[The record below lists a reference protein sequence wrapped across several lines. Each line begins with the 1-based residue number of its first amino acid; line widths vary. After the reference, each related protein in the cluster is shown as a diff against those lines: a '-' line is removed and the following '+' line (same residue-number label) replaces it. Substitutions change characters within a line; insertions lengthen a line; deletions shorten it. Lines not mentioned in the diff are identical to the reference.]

1 MNLIGILGNA
11 GAGKDSIGGFI
22 VEATRGKT
30 LSLAEPMKQF
40 AMQTFG
46 FSHDTLFGPS
56 QSRNF
61 VHKEY
66 ATEHTANVV
75 IKKLQGQDTLEW
87 LASIF
92 PEKDPEELHLV
103 HKSLVQW
110 GEDLLDQAA
119 LEGGLSARKT
129 LQTLGTEW
137 GRGYSPDVWVNH
149 AVRRAKAM
157 LQHQGVSVV
166 AITDCRFLNEARVL
180 SGIGHVWRVTRPG
193 YDGSVAGGISG
204 HASERDQQ
212 SDEIKQ
218 YVSLEVAN
226 DGTLSDLR
234 IKTYESLSGLGVSNG
249 VTDDYSG
256 WERLQHTAAR

>member
-22 VEATRGKT
+22 VEATNGKT

-46 FSHDTLFGPS
+46 FSYDTLFGPS
-56 QSRNF
+56 QSRNH
-61 VHKEY
+61 VHVEF

-75 IKKLQGQDTLEW
+75 LKRLQGEIATEFLSD
-87 LASIF
+87 IF
-92 PEKDPEELHLV
+92 PEKDPEELHLA
-103 HKSLVQW
+103 HKSLIQW
-110 GEDLLDQAA
+110 GEDLLDKAS

-137 GRGYSPDVWVNH
+137 GRGFSPDVWVNY
-149 AVRRAKAM
+149 AVRKAKHM

-180 SGIGHVWRVTRPG
+180 SEIGHVWRVTRPG
-193 YDGSVAGGISG
+193 YDGSVAGGITG
-204 HASERDQQ
+204 HASERDQS
-212 SDEIKQ
+212 SDEIKK
-218 YVSLEVAN
+218 YVSVEVAN

-234 IKTYESLSGLGVSNG
+234 IKTYEALSGLGVSNG
-249 VTDDYSG
+249 VTDDYSS
-256 WERLQHTAAR
+256 WERLQYPAAR